1 LTGRGGEAGK
11 PPLPEGAS
19 TGFDVVVLG
28 GGPAG
33 ATAASLLAGWGWAVA
48 LVSRAVPPAASL
60 AQSIPP
66 SARKLLS
73 LSGVLPRLEGAALV
87 RNAGNTVWWAEGRER
102 SERFGDGPT
111 GFQVER
117 RRLEAILEAHVRDA
131 GVQVEKGTV
140 RRLDR
145 HAEAPGD
152 VGHAGWSLAWDGGP
166 ALRAR
171 WVLDATGRAG
181 VLAKPAL
188 REPDPRVP
196 TLALVRRW
204 RASPTR
210 APADHTLVE
219 SYRDGWAWSV
229 PLAGDERCVTAMV
242 DPGVTGLGRALPL
255 EALYDAELAKT
266 RHLRNMVEGAEPV
279 GSTWACPASPYS
291 ARGFGG
297 PGFLLVGDAASF
309 IDPLSSYGVKKALAS
324 GWLAAVV
331 VNTVLADPRL
341 EAAALD
347 FHDRRERAV
356 YRSYRRLSAPF
367 FREAALAYAHPYW
380 ERRAAA
386 AEAVGGP
393 VPWSDPSDGLV
404 ADVDAEGEGLPARE
418 AVEAAW
424 AELRERDRLEA
435 ARGRSVRAVARL
447 ALQGDRLSPCE
458 HLATDRCPDGMRWV
472 RGVELPALVRAAPDH
487 DTVPDLYQH
496 MAKGTPGLDLPAFL
510 TALATAFAGGFLE
523 RR

>member
-19 TGFDVVVLG
+19 AGFDVVVLG

-48 LVSRAVPPAASL
+48 LVSRAVTPAASL

-87 RNAGNTVWWAEGRER
+87 PNAGNTVWWAEGRER

-181 VLAKPAL
+181 VLAKPAV
-188 REPDPRVP
+188 REPD
-196 TLALVRRW
+196 A
-204 RASPTR
+204 ASP
-210 APADHTLVE
+210 P
-219 SYRDGWAWSV
+219 
-229 PLAGDERCVTAMV
+229 
-242 DPGVTGLGRALPL
+242 
-255 EALYDAELAKT
+255 
-266 RHLRNMVEGAEPV
+266 
-279 GSTWACPASPYS
+279 
-291 ARGFGG
+291 
-297 PGFLLVGDAASF
+297 
-309 IDPLSSYGVKKALAS
+309 S
-324 GWLAAVV
+324 G
-331 VNTVLADPRL
+331 T
-341 EAAALD
+341 
-347 FHDRRERAV
+347 
-356 YRSYRRLSAPF
+356 
-367 FREAALAYAHPYW
+367 
-380 ERRAAA
+380 
-386 AEAVGGP
+386 
-393 VPWSDPSDGLV
+393 
-404 ADVDAEGEGLPARE
+404 
-418 AVEAAW
+418 
-424 AELRERDRLEA
+424 
-435 ARGRSVRAVARL
+435 
-447 ALQGDRLSPCE
+447 C
-458 HLATDRCPDGMRWV
+458 C
-472 RGVELPALVRAAPDH
+472 
-487 DTVPDLYQH
+487 
-496 MAKGTPGLDLPAFL
+496 
-510 TALATAFAGGFLE
+510 
-523 RR
+523 